1 MGATQ
6 RWQPTFQAERTSVN
20 PEERGAAA
28 RSKSSHATGVAGI
41 AWGEQ
46 WPGCPRDAGG
56 RGGGV
61 CLEATVEN
69 KSISGV
75 LGTSQAFH

>member
-56 RGGGV
+56 RGGG
-61 CLEATVEN
+61 C
-69 KSISGV
+69 V
-75 LGTSQAFH
+75 LRPLLRIKAFPGS